1 MFSPKRVPIS
11 GAPEGLLL
19 PYGPQDTDGKI
30 VRLLS
35 PSGGFEAIGITYL
48 GGDRTLTC
56 PVTSCSRLSQAGF
69 GCNADVCS
77 HEASDRRGDDES
89 WLLAPPHRKF
99 FRRSFCLPG
108 APGSRVLLGEA
119 SSVGGTSRRSSVQ
132 TSGGVR
138 ARAVRRNPHR
148 AADARM
154 VRFLHSG
161 HSRASPDPQGPEDK
175 EDAPINRSWEQC

>member
-108 APGSRVLLGEA
+108 
-119 SSVGGTSRRSSVQ
+119 GTGLPCPSRR
-132 TSGGVR
+132 GFLRRWNKPAFFR
-138 ARAVRRNPHR
+138 ANLWRRSRTRRSPKSTPRRGRSNGPVLAFR
-148 AADARM
+148 SFPGLARST
-154 VRFLHSG
+154 RP
-161 HSRASPDPQGPEDK
+161 R
-175 EDAPINRSWEQC
+175 R